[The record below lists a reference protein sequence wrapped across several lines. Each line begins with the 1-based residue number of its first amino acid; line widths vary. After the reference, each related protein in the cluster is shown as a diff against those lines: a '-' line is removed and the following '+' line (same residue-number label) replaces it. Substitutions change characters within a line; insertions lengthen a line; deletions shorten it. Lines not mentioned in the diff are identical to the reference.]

1 MDAGLKVPGFLTVD
15 EFLAWDAPPGYLWQL
30 RGGVPQAMSPPSP
43 THGVI
48 QSRLGQLVGA
58 FLDSR
63 SSPCRVVINSGVIPA
78 SRSDINMLIPDLAVT
93 CTPIKAGDRAL
104 PNPVLLIEVLSPG
117 NQSETWMN
125 VWAYTTIPSVQEIV
139 VFHSEKIGALA
150 LRRAADGTWPN
161 QPTAID
167 QGELKLESI
176 GFQTSIED
184 VYRTTWLAESA

>member
-1 MDAGLKVPGFLTVD
+1 MDAALKVPEFLTVD
-15 EFLAWDAPPGYLWQL
+15 EFLDWDAPPGYLWQL

-48 QSRLGQLVGA
+48 QIRIGQLVGA

-63 SSPCRVVINSGVIPA
+63 SSPCRIVATPGVIPA

-93 CTPIKAGDRAL
+93 CSPIKPEDRAL

-139 VFHSEKIGALA
+139 VFHSEKTGALVV
-150 LRRAADGTWPN
+150 RRAADGTWPD
-161 QPTAID
+161 QPAAIAE
-167 QGELKLESI
+167 GELTLESI
-176 GFQTSIED
+176 GFKTSIED
-184 VYRTTWLAESA
+184 IYRTTWLADSA